1 MGITK
6 LTAGE
11 KWELN
16 PSTMRLSSPSS
27 SSGPNHHA
35 LSHRGLSPSSQVHL
49 QDPQLMSRR
58 RPQSSSAGPS
68 RHSERA
74 EFLPQEDLRDPASAQ
89 RKTTRDRKSI
99 MRSCQFHYAI
109 LVLIAALPFYV
120 ACRYLPPTLSEALGG
135 GRWALPVEGATP
147 TWLKPPLSWIF
158 AQPPPTVTL
167 RQGKLTGRLVSTSSP
182 WSAEAFLGV
191 PYALPPTGDRRF
203 RAPVPVASGKG
214 NIRATSY
221 GPR

>member
-6 LTAGE
+6 LTVGE
-11 KWELN
+11 EWELN
-16 PSTMRLSSPSS
+16 PSTMRLSSPSLSAEPNYNAS
-27 SSGPNHHA
+27 SR
-35 LSHRGLSPSSQVHL
+35 RGLSPSSQVHL
-49 QDPQLMSRR
+49 PDPQLMSRR

-68 RHSERA
+68 RHAERGDL
-74 EFLPQEDLRDPASAQ
+74 FPQEDLRDPASDQ

-99 MRSCQFHYAI
+99 MRFCQFHYAI
-109 LVLIAALPFYV
+109 LVLIAILPFYV

-135 GRWALPVEGATP
+135 HWALPVDGATP